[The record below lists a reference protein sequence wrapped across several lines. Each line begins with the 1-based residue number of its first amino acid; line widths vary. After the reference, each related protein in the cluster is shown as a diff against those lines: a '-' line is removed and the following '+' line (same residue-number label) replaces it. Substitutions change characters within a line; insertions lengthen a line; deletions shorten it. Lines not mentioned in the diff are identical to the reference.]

1 MKKLEE
7 DLGFKLFVRVTRKL
21 DMTDEGKRILIKL
34 TYSLNNLFA
43 EIEDIRFNDLRGEL
57 YLRAN
62 R

>member
-1 MKKLEE
+1 LEE